1 MALAVNKAAV
11 AAQRSIT
18 ACPRLLNLHWPRQM
32 LHQVM
37 EQTEQTLHRVQQQQQ
52 QLLQVL
58 FPHVKTAQ
66 LRSHHFGDGMTLV
79 T

>member
-18 ACPRLLNLHWPRQM
+18 ACPKLLNLHWPRRM
-32 LHQVM
+32 LHQVT
-37 EQTEQTLHRVQQQQQ
+37 EQTEQTLHPVQRQQ

-66 LRSHHFGDGMTLV
+66 LRLHHFGDGMTLV